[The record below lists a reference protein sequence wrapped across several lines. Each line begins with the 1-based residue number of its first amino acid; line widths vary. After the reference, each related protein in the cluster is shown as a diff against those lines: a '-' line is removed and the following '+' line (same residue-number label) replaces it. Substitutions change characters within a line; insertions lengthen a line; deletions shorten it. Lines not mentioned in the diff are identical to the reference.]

1 MTIIVF
7 VLGLILT
14 DTSPL
19 NMIIHWYSGLW
30 DMIAFA
36 FQMSFMV
43 VCCGAAAK
51 APQIEKFLSRV
62 ARAQK
67 SRAAAIILLLT
78 FGYVSSM
85 INWAFSLILTPIFAM
100 QLSKNIKGLHFPLLV
115 AAGYSSMCL
124 GQSLCPS
131 ASVFALLATKGHFM
145 EDKIGIITQAET
157 TYNPVNIT
165 VWIVLAI
172 ATILLTIFT
181 RPPEN
186 EIIMYEGDS
195 EGEISVGKEEVGK
208 LTPADRI
215 NNSRLL
221 MIVIGIASVIYII
234 YSFATKGFIPSLKFN
249 FVIFIFLTLN
259 IFLYNTPEKFV
270 TAIADSI
277 KPATQVMLQFP
288 FYGGIMGM
296 MSGSGLTIVLAD
308 ELVKV
313 ASDKTM
319 PFFSYFSASIINL
332 FIPSQGG
339 QWIVQGPILVEA
351 AQKLN
356 ASMPLVIDAFVYGD
370 EATNLIQPLYV
381 IPALSLVNMKLKD
394 VWGFMAFIW
403 FMWFIITSIG
413 LLVLPGIL

>member
-1 MTIIVF
+1 MR
-7 VLGLILT
+7 
-14 DTSPL
+14 
-19 NMIIHWYSGLW
+19 
-30 DMIAFA
+30 
-36 FQMSFMV
+36 
-43 VCCGAAAK
+43 AARR
-51 APQIEKFLSRV
+51 P
-62 ARAQK
+62 AQK
-67 SRAAAIILLLT
+67 SKATAIILLLT

-145 EDKIGIITQAET
+145 EDKIGIITQVET

-234 YSFATKGFIPSLKFN
+234 YSFATKGFIPSLNFN